1 MPGLVISPFHQT
13 DTHRLIYHNEPLFKN
28 LPKPFSIYTSSKRKW
43 RKQVSHDDA
52 LLSSIHLSVLID
64 AGHEFVVALLGL
76 DFIWEP
82 LLKESGHFVVKVVW
96 SNISSL
102 LNLFLLSV
110 EIPEFASVTVLSLQN
125 GQLCCLLFC
134 MTIKHLIQNT
144 CPHPSLTGRH
154 LISMHIG
161 HE

>member
-1 MPGLVISPFHQT
+1 MHIIKKGS
-13 DTHRLIYHNEPLFKN
+13 DENEF
-28 LPKPFSIYTSSKRKW
+28 
-43 RKQVSHDDA
+43 SHDDA
-52 LLSSIHLSVLID
+52 LLSSIHLSILVD
-64 AGHEFVVALLGL
+64 TGHEFVVALLGL

-82 LLKESGHFVVKVVW
+82 LLKESSHFVVKVVW

-102 LNLFLLSV
+102 LNLFLLNV
-110 EIPEFASVTVLSLQN
+110 EIPEFASVTVRSLQN

-134 MTIKHLIQNT
+134 MTIKHLMQNT
-144 CPHPSLTGRH
+144 CPHPSFTGRH